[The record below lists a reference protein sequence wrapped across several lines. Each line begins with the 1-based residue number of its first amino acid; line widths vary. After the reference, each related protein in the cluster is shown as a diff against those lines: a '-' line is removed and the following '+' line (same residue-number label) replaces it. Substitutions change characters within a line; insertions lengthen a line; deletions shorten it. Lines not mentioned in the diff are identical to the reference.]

1 MTRSGAFAD
10 LATARLANG
19 EIELAIT
26 TSVGPRVIRLARPGG
41 PNVFVELP
49 NAVLECP
56 GGGTFHLRGGHRL
69 WVAPEVPPT
78 TYLPD
83 DEAVILKTGTDTI
96 SATTPAGDA
105 DVERT
110 IRVSLATAGSIVVDH
125 VVENRGDR
133 SLSAAAWA
141 ITQLPPDGIAVLP
154 QATETAD
161 PWGVQPNRSV
171 VLWPYTDPGAP
182 GVEWTAASALIRGVE
197 DPQPFK
203 IGVENRRGWL
213 AHWRSGELF
222 VKWSRPHRDDADY
235 LDRGASAQVY
245 RNDRFI
251 ELETLSP
258 LTVLAPGERIEHR
271 EVWRLHRA
279 SVESVSDLTEMLAG
293 IEAEGPPPEL
303 EAS

>member
-1 MTRSGAFAD
+1 VTRSSASAD
-10 LATARLANG
+10 LATVRLASD
-19 EIELAIT
+19 EIEVALT

-49 NAVLECP
+49 DAVLECP

-83 DEAVILKTGTDTI
+83 DEPVILKTGTDTI
-96 SATTPAGDA
+96 SATSPAGET

-110 IRVSLATAGSIVVDH
+110 IGVSLGTAGAVVVDH
-125 VVENRGDR
+125 LVENRGER
-133 SLSAAAWA
+133 SFSAAAWA

-154 QATETAD
+154 QAIETAD

-171 VLWPYTDPGAP
+171 VLWPYTDLGAP
-182 GVEWTAASALIRGVE
+182 GVEWTPALVLIRGVE
-197 DPQPFK
+197 DPRPFK
-203 IGVENRRGWL
+203 IGVENQRGWL

-222 VKWSRPHRDDADY
+222 VKWSRTHRDGADY

-245 RNDRFI
+245 RNNRFI

-271 EVWRLHRA
+271 EVWRLLQP
-279 SVESVSDLTEMLAG
+279 SVENASDLIEVLAS

-303 EAS
+303 EGR

>member
-83 DEAVILKTGTDTI
+83 DEPVILQTGTDTI
-96 SATTPAGDA
+96 SATTPAGDSE
-105 DVERT
+105 VERT
-110 IRVSLATAGSIVVDH
+110 IRVSLGTAGSIVVDH

-293 IEAEGPPPEL
+293 MEAEGPPPEL

>member
-10 LATARLANG
+10 LATARLANA
-19 EIELAIT
+19 EIELGIT

-41 PNVFVELP
+41 RNVFVELP

-83 DEAVILKTGTDTI
+83 DEPVILQTGTDTI
-96 SATTPAGDA
+96 SATTPAGDSE
-105 DVERT
+105 VERT
-110 IRVSLATAGSIVVDH
+110 IRVSLGTAGSIVVDH

-293 IEAEGPPPEL
+293 MEAEGPPPEL

>member
-1 MTRSGAFAD
+1 MTRSGVSPD
-10 LATARLANG
+10 LATTLLSNA
-19 EIELAIT
+19 EIELGIT

-49 NAVLECP
+49 DAVLECP
-56 GGGTFHLRGGHRL
+56 GEGTFHLRGGHRL
-69 WVAPEVPPT
+69 WVAPEVPPI

-83 DEAVILKTGTDTI
+83 DEPVILKTGTDTI
-96 SATTPAGDA
+96 SATTPAGETG
-105 DVERT
+105 VEQT
-110 IRVSLATAGSIVVDH
+110 IGVSLGTAGSIVVDH
-125 VVENRGDR
+125 VVENSGDR
-133 SLSAAAWA
+133 SFSAAAWA

-154 QATETAD
+154 QATETTD
-161 PWGVQPNRSV
+161 PWGAQPNRSV

-182 GVEWTAASALIRGVE
+182 GVEWTTASVLIRGVE
-197 DPQPFK
+197 DPRPFK

-222 VKWSRPHRDDADY
+222 VKWSRTHRDDADY

-258 LTVLAPGERIEHR
+258 LRVLAPGERIEHR

-279 SVESVSDLTEMLAG
+279 TVEDASDLVEVLES

-303 EAS
+303 EGR

>member
-1 MTRSGAFAD
+1 
-10 LATARLANG
+10 
-19 EIELAIT
+19 
-26 TSVGPRVIRLARPGG
+26 
-41 PNVFVELP
+41 
-49 NAVLECP
+49 
-56 GGGTFHLRGGHRL
+56 
-69 WVAPEVPPT
+69 VPPI

-83 DEAVILKTGTDTI
+83 DEPVSLEIATDRI
-96 SATTPAGDA
+96 SATTSAGEA
-105 DVERT
+105 GVERT
-110 IRVSLATAGSIVVDH
+110 IAASIGTAGTVAVDH

-133 SLSAAAWA
+133 PFSAAAWA

-154 QATETAD
+154 QATEFAD

-182 GVEWTAASALIRGVE
+182 GVEWTAASVLIRGVE
-197 DPQPFK
+197 GPRPFK

-222 VKWSRPHRDDADY
+222 VKWSRTHRDDADY

-258 LTVLAPGERIEHR
+258 LRVLAPGERIEHR

-279 SVESVSDLTEMLAG
+279 TVEDASDLVEVLES

-303 EAS
+303 EGR

>member
-10 LATARLANG
+10 LATARLANA
-19 EIELAIT
+19 EIELGIT

-41 PNVFVELP
+41 RNVFVELP

-83 DEAVILKTGTDTI
+83 DEPVILQTGTDTI
-96 SATTPAGDA
+96 SATTPAGDSE
-105 DVERT
+105 VERT
-110 IRVSLATAGSIVVDH
+110 IRVSLGTAGSIVVDH

-245 RNDRFI
+245 RNDRFL

-271 EVWRLHRA
+271 EVWRLHRVSA
-279 SVESVSDLTEMLAG
+279 ESVKELTEVLAG

-303 EAS
+303 EGS